1 METPY
6 RLTPLLVAVTLL
18 LSACAGL
25 IPGGREHED
34 VASLLSYNQRLA
46 TLSAE
51 KQRREFA
58 VAQQAFAG
66 QASEVNRLRLALA
79 LCVPNAGWRDDGRL
93 FKLLEDSTSLKADET
108 SPLRHLALLL
118 YQEVAERLQEE
129 RRLEGNL
136 RDEKRRHETQLR
148 DEKRRAEDQLR
159 DEKHHAEELQGKLDS
174 LMDIEREFSR
184 RQRQKAPRP

>member
-6 RLTPLLVAVTLL
+6 RLTPLLVAVTVL

-25 IPGGREHED
+25 MPGGREHED
-34 VASLLSYNQRLA
+34 VASLLAYNQRLA
-46 TLSAE
+46 TLSTE
-51 KQRREFA
+51 EQRREFA
-58 VAQQAFAG
+58 VAQQAFAR

-79 LCVPNAGWRDDGRL
+79 WCVPNAGWHDDGRL

-118 YQEVAERLQEE
+118 HQEVAERLQEE
-129 RRLEGNL
+129 RRIEGGL
-136 RDEKRRHETQLR
+136 RDERRRYE
-148 DEKRRAEDQLR
+148 AQLR

-174 LMDIEREFSR
+174 LMAIEREFSR
-184 RQRQKAPRP
+184 RQRQKASRP